1 VALPTGH
8 FSVYAR
14 SESDLVRE
22 LDPILARVDQF
33 LRGFKE
39 PPASFTSARQRIDDA
54 IFNLLECGGAD
65 KVKSLLI
72 AIGRL
77 EHLIAQRDR
86 SRNPKLNSPLSGL
99 TPRWIEEADDNSVEI
114 RIAASLASIGPR
126 DKKSTCK
133 VGYIRANLA
142 PVDPIKIWSWSQGQ
156 GQMAWMGNSLMA
168 RMASILTRRMM
179 DAERS
184 NCKDNPLWGAI
195 PIRAEDVVSLIE
207 GTVDEEVVEN
217 LLFGL
222 MWIDWND
229 RHLSET
235 RKNLALKWSTP
246 IADRVIP
253 RPFALLKLLFLPEPF
268 NQVTVR
274 PEASIVPLL
283 TSGRIGDACEIGRR
297 RLFVSGLSPVTSRF
311 PDNGNGTG
319 IAAALLLPMQR
330 SQAIAKLVL
339 RQGEA

>member
-1 VALPTGH
+1 MALPTGH
-8 FSVYAR
+8 FSVHAR

-77 EHLIAQRDR
+77 EHLIIQRDR

-195 PIRAEDVVSLIE
+195 PIRAEDAVTLIE

-235 RKNLALKWSTP
+235 RKNLVLKWSTP

-253 RPFALLKLLFLPEPF
+253 RPFALLKLLFLPKPF

-339 RQGEA
+339 HQGEA